1 MTLMKRGRAAANVA
15 RCGLHRKKI
24 KIKLERC
31 RFLGSDAKVKLLR
44 DIWKRNCRKWTN
56 RKSFPENLVHIFG
69 TQLSQPPHAARPKER
84 GAGRM
89 RDLLCSTSS
98 HW

>member
-24 KIKLERC
+24 KIKLER
-31 RFLGSDAKVKLLR
+31 
-44 DIWKRNCRKWTN
+44 TN